1 MRIARDY
8 EIKENYYISYIVD
21 GNDNIVAVAT
31 MGILFCIDECPID
44 VVALTCL
51 TYGLRLYRC
60 NPVEMMSVWQSD
72 DD

>member
-1 MRIARDY
+1 MKIAREY
-8 EIKENYYISYIVD
+8 EIKENYWVSYIVD
-21 GNDNIVAVAT
+21 GKDKIVAVAT

-51 TYGLRLYRC
+51 TYGLRLHRC